1 MGLLE
6 SDGRHRCGVRE
17 ADLRLPDLR
26 KLPAFA
32 KAQAWGLLVGFAL
45 AWLTVD
51 KLHMNFWAMA
61 LGLCASWIGWE
72 FVFARSAP
80 STRTDVAAMAYGI
93 ATGFAFP
100 WIGVAL
106 AALLDYL
113 RP

>member
-1 MGLLE
+1 M
-6 SDGRHRCGVRE
+6 RF
-17 ADLRLPDLR
+17 PDLR

-32 KAQAWGLLVGFAL
+32 KAQAWGLAVGFAL

-51 KLHMNFWAMA
+51 KLHLNFWAMM
-61 LGLCASWIGWE
+61 LGLAASWFGWE
-72 FVFARSAP
+72 FLFARSAP
-80 STRTDVAAMAYGI
+80 STRTDIRAMAYGI

-106 AALLDYL
+106 AALLNYL

>member
-1 MGLLE
+1 MK
-6 SDGRHRCGVRE
+6 
-17 ADLRLPDLR
+17 LPDLR

-32 KAQAWGLLVGFAL
+32 KAQAWGLAVGFAL

-51 KLHMNFWAMA
+51 KLHLNFWAMM
-61 LGLCASWIGWE
+61 LGLAASWLGWE
-72 FVFARSAP
+72 FLLARSAP
-80 STRTDVAAMAYGI
+80 SARTDIPAMGYGI

-106 AALLDYL
+106 AALLEYL

>member
-6 SDGRHRCGVRE
+6 PHGRHRGGVRE
-17 ADLRLPDLR
+17 ADLKLPDLR

-32 KAQAWGLLVGFAL
+32 KAQAWGLAVGFAL
-45 AWLTVD
+45 AWLAVD
-51 KLHMNFWAMA
+51 KLHLNFWAMA
-61 LGLCASWIGWE
+61 LGLFASWIGWE
-72 FVFARSAP
+72 FLFARSAP
-80 STRTDVAAMAYGI
+80 SARTDIRALSYGL
-93 ATGFAFP
+93 ATGLAFP